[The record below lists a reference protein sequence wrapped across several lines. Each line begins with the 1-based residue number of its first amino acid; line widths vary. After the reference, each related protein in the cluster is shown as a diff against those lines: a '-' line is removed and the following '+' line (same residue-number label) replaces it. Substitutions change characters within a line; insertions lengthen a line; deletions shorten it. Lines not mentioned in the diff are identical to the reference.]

1 MSFMPCQFLIVELN
15 KCDREE
21 LVAFFEPTR
30 SVCVFHQQ
38 LRCATTDRDVTAPPQ
53 AILMEG

>member
-1 MSFMPCQFLIVELN
+1 MPCQFLIVELN